1 MNRTALA
8 VLLGTVLAAPLLAQ
22 APPPA
27 GVGSW
32 YTATTYVVKPGMMDD
47 FRALVIKEI
56 NPAAKKGGL
65 TQAQVW
71 RFSTGNTNRVLR
83 IVLHNSLADRD
94 GPSAVEKGMGA
105 DGFRAFTK
113 RRDALLVASTIY
125 IGRQR
130 LDMGL
135 TTPGAPAPRLAE
147 RYVVRIAQGRNAE
160 YLKYV
165 QAFLAAAKKSG
176 HQRAAGQVVFG
187 PEAGTFVSNT
197 YYSGWADLEKGRP
210 PDRVMSASELT
221 AFNQLN
227 SNGLIT
233 VVSRD
238 VMTYE
243 GEMSVTATPSS
254 R

>member
-1 MNRTALA
+1 MNRTALTA
-8 VLLGTVLAAPLLAQ
+8 LLGALIAVPLLAQ
-22 APPPA
+22 APSPGA
-27 GVGSW
+27 GSW
-32 YTATTYVVKPGMMDD
+32 YTATTYVVKPGMMSE
-47 FRALVIKEI
+47 FRALMLKEL

-65 TQAQVW
+65 TTAQVW
-71 RFSTGNTNRVLR
+71 RFATGNPNRVLR

-94 GPSAVEKGMGA
+94 GPSAVQKGLGA
-105 DGFRAFTK
+105 EGFRAFSAK
-113 RRDALLVASTIY
+113 RDALLVASTSY

-135 TTPGAPAPRLAE
+135 TTPGAPPPVLAE

-165 QAFLAAAKKSG
+165 QAFLGAAKKTG

-187 PEAGTFVSNT
+187 PDAGTFISNT

-210 PDRVMSASELT
+210 PDRSMSPSELT

-227 SNGLIT
+227 AAGLIT
-233 VVSRD
+233 VVSRE
-238 VMTYE
+238 VMVYD
-243 GEMSVTATPSS
+243 GELSVIPATSS